1 MGWEQL
7 AILALG
13 ATAIWMANSPNDGPR
28 RCASLFGLAGQPLWL
43 AETFRAEQW
52 GMFALAIAFTVAWAR
67 GAYHAIAHSP
77 PEASGERPAEEAR
90 NASRAWDKPTRRRYP
105 APAPPPWKKGVA

>member
-28 RCASLFGLAGQPLWL
+28 RWASLFGLAAQPLWL
-43 AETFRAEQW
+43 VETFRAEQW
-52 GMFALAIAFTVAWAR
+52 GMFVLAVAFTVAWAR

-77 PEASGERPAEEAR
+77 KKDLR
-90 NASRAWDKPTRRRYP
+90 NWNEAWDKSTRRSR
-105 APAPPPWKKGVA
+105 PAPPAPPWRKGVA